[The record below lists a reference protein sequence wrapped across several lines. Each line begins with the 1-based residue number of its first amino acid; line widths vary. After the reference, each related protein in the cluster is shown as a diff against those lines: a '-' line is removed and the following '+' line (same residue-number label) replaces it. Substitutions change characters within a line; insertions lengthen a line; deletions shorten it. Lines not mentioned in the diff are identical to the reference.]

1 MQIRDQKAISIFI
14 STSVIDYDKQL
25 IYTHIYIYLTSDLT
39 AALLEYW
46 TVYRTVSKVT
56 KSTSFILLCRR
67 SILLSKKNEAL
78 YRPRRRTKM
87 VSSFFLV
94 DRSFSFF
101 SPISI
106 YQKPLLFSNQA
117 IIFRETNLFDAG
129 QTRALDS

>member
-1 MQIRDQKAISIFI
+1 MLRSKIPKKKNQ
-14 STSVIDYDKQL
+14 VIHANSRSKSHFDFYFNKCINYDKQL
-25 IYTHIYIYLTSDLT
+25 IYIYIYLTSDLT

-56 KSTSFILLCRR
+56 KSISFILLCRR
-67 SILLSKKNEAL
+67 SILLSKKTRHSIGREDG
-78 YRPRRRTKM
+78 TTM

-106 YQKPLLFSNQA
+106 YQKPLLFSN
-117 IIFRETNLFDAG
+117 
-129 QTRALDS
+129 

>member
-1 MQIRDQKAISIFI
+1 MLRSKIQKKKKTKLFMQIRDQKAISIFI

-67 SILLSKKNEAL
+67 SILLSKKTRHSIGREDERRW
-78 YRPRRRTKM
+78 YR
-87 VSSFFLV
+87 VSSLLIDPFPFFPQFQFI
-94 DRSFSFF
+94 R
-101 SPISI
+101 
-106 YQKPLLFSNQA
+106 
-117 IIFRETNLFDAG
+117 NLCYS
-129 QTRALDS
+129 RIRR

>member
-1 MQIRDQKAISIFI
+1 MLRSKIQKKKNQ
-14 STSVIDYDKQL
+14 VIHANSRSKSHFDFYFNKCINYDKQL
-25 IYTHIYIYLTSDLT
+25 IYIYIYLTSDLT

-87 VSSFFLV
+87 ISSFFLV

-106 YQKPLLFSNQA
+106 YQKPLLFSN
-117 IIFRETNLFDAG
+117 
-129 QTRALDS
+129 

>member
-1 MQIRDQKAISIFI
+1 MLRSKIPKKKNQ
-14 STSVIDYDKQL
+14 VIHANSRSKSHFDFYFNKCINYDKQL
-25 IYTHIYIYLTSDLT
+25 IYIYIYLTSDLT

-87 VSSFFLV
+87 ISSFFLV

-106 YQKPLLFSNQA
+106 YQKPLLFSN
-117 IIFRETNLFDAG
+117 
-129 QTRALDS
+129 